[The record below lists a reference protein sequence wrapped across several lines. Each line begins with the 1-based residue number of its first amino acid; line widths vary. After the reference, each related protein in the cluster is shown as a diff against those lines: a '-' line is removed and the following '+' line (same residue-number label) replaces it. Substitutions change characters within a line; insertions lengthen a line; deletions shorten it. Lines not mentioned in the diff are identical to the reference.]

1 MEGKNQQPLT
11 RDQTIKEGYGAV
23 TPNDEEKSL
32 NLGTEPPMAQEKDLQ
47 CVKKRKGRP
56 KKRKVENLK
65 KTLNY
70 ILSMVASP
78 DALPKDVKTT
88 PLGENV
94 TYQEAILISQVL
106 KAINGDTRAAVFLR
120 DILGNKHKDSDQE
133 EPTQLTW
140 EDIILNS

>member
-11 RDQTIKEGYGAV
+11 RDQTIKEGNGAV